1 MNLSQLYYFR
11 KLAEVKHYTHA
22 AEELFISQPTL
33 SNSISQLERELGI
46 PLFEREGR
54 KIKLTK
60 YGEEFYQYA
69 TEAVNALEKGIAL
82 AHEHAGSPT
91 GSIDIGAIYTI
102 QSDYLPSLIK
112 GYRDQY
118 GKDAQVNVFQGL
130 TQPLLE
136 DLESNRYELAFTA
149 YVDSKPDLTFVP
161 VLTQRLVAVVHRSD
175 KLAWS
180 KNLTLDSL
188 RGRDIITYPPTT
200 PIGAEVSALMTTH
213 GLSATRTYANDEI
226 TLGSM
231 VESTPGTI
239 GLALDTIGLV
249 PFRELITKRL
259 PTTTSTRYASPL
271 KPPHIKHAPL
281 RTSSNSPDLSN
292 GTTNGNRWLKN
303 QRPPYN
309 TRRHERNPIGPS
321 STRAATRTVHK
332 KPSRQ
337 SQAMPRQLTA
347 RILSVENPYSWLFRA
362 MGNHASNSFKKRAAP
377 FRARPFSEAIDWS
390 ECYSVQSACRPFILP
405 KQKMPSSRTTTMST
419 IATVNRML

>member
-1 MNLSQLYYFR
+1 MERYEPFAAVLLPQTRRSEALYPRRGRAVHIAANAF
-11 KLAEVKHYTHA
+11 KLHIA
-22 AEELFISQPTL
+22 ARTRIGHS
-33 SNSISQLERELGI
+33 
-46 PLFEREGR
+46 LFEREGR

-118 GKDAQVNVFQGL
+118 GDAQVNVFQGL

-149 YVDSKPDLTFVP
+149 YVGNKPDLTFVP

-200 PIGAEVSALMTTH
+200 PIGAEVSALMATH
-213 GLSATRTYANDEI
+213 GLSATRAYANDEI

-231 VESTPGTI
+231 VE
-239 GLALDTIGLV
+239 AR
-249 PFRELITKRL
+249 REPSASPSIPLGSLRSASSSPNGCRKS
-259 PTTTSTRYASPL
+259 TTTSTRYASPS

-347 RILSVENPYSWLFRA
+347 RILSVENPYSWLFFEQWEITHRI
-362 MGNHASNSFKKRAAP
+362 HSKKGRTL
-377 FRARPFSEAIDWS
+377 FE
-390 ECYSVQSACRPFILP
+390 LHP
-405 KQKMPSSRTTTMST
+405 KS
-419 IATVNRML
+419 TVNPYSWTDNVLLLL

>member
-149 YVDSKPDLTFVP
+149 YVDASPISLLCQCLP
-161 VLTQRLVAVVHRSD
+161 SGSWRSCT
-175 KLAWS
+175 AP
-180 KNLTLDSL
+180 TSL
-188 RGRDIITYPPTT
+188 RGRKISRSIRC
-200 PIGAEVSALMTTH
+200 AE
-213 GLSATRTYANDEI
+213 E
-226 TLGSM
+226 
-231 VESTPGTI
+231 
-239 GLALDTIGLV
+239 
-249 PFRELITKRL
+249 
-259 PTTTSTRYASPL
+259 
-271 KPPHIKHAPL
+271 
-281 RTSSNSPDLSN
+281 TSSPI
-292 GTTNGNRWLKN
+292 RP
-303 QRPPYN
+303 QR
-309 TRRHERNPIGPS
+309 RL
-321 STRAATRTVHK
+321 A
-332 KPSRQ
+332 
-337 SQAMPRQLTA
+337 PRFP
-347 RILSVENPYSWLFRA
+347 RS
-362 MGNHASNSFKKRAAP
+362 
-377 FRARPFSEAIDWS
+377 
-390 ECYSVQSACRPFILP
+390 
-405 KQKMPSSRTTTMST
+405 
-419 IATVNRML
+419 

>member
-149 YVDSKPDLTFVP
+149 YVGNKPDLTFVP
-161 VLTQRLVAVVHRSD
+161 V
-175 KLAWS
+175 
-180 KNLTLDSL
+180 
-188 RGRDIITYPPTT
+188 
-200 PIGAEVSALMTTH
+200 
-213 GLSATRTYANDEI
+213 RT
-226 TLGSM
+226 G
-231 VESTPGTI
+231 
-239 GLALDTIGLV
+239 
-249 PFRELITKRL
+249 
-259 PTTTSTRYASPL
+259 
-271 KPPHIKHAPL
+271 
-281 RTSSNSPDLSN
+281 
-292 GTTNGNRWLKN
+292 
-303 QRPPYN
+303 
-309 TRRHERNPIGPS
+309 
-321 STRAATRTVHK
+321 
-332 KPSRQ
+332 
-337 SQAMPRQLTA
+337 
-347 RILSVENPYSWLFRA
+347 
-362 MGNHASNSFKKRAAP
+362 
-377 FRARPFSEAIDWS
+377 
-390 ECYSVQSACRPFILP
+390 
-405 KQKMPSSRTTTMST
+405 
-419 IATVNRML
+419 

>member
-102 QSDYLPSLIK
+102 QSDYPPSLIK

-239 GLALDTIGLV
+239 GLALDTIGLS

-259 PTTTSTRYASPL
+259 PEVDDDFHTVCLAFKTAAY
-271 KPPHIKHAPL
+271 K
-281 RTSSNSPDLSN
+281 
-292 GTTNGNRWLKN
+292 
-303 QRPPYN
+303 
-309 TRRHERNPIGPS
+309 
-321 STRAATRTVHK
+321 TRA
-332 KPSRQ
+332 
-337 SQAMPRQLTA
+337 
-347 RILSVENPYSWLFRA
+347 VENFIEFTR
-362 MGNHASNSFKKRAAP
+362 SFEWDNKR
-377 FRARPFSEAIDWS
+377 
-390 ECYSVQSACRPFILP
+390 
-405 KQKMPSSRTTTMST
+405 
-419 IATVNRML
+419 

>member
-149 YVDSKPDLTFVP
+149 YVDNKPDLTFVP
-161 VLTQRLVAVVHRSD
+161 VLTQRLG
-175 KLAWS
+175 
-180 KNLTLDSL
+180 
-188 RGRDIITYPPTT
+188 GR
-200 PIGAEVSALMTTH
+200 
-213 GLSATRTYANDEI
+213 
-226 TLGSM
+226 
-231 VESTPGTI
+231 
-239 GLALDTIGLV
+239 
-249 PFRELITKRL
+249 
-259 PTTTSTRYASPL
+259 
-271 KPPHIKHAPL
+271 APL
-281 RTSSNSPDLSN
+281 RQACVVEKSHARFATRKRHHHLPAHNADWRR
-292 GTTNGNRWLKN
+292 GFRAHGNAWA
-303 QRPPYN
+303 
-309 TRRHERNPIGPS
+309 ERNAHIC
-321 STRAATRTVHK
+321 
-332 KPSRQ
+332 
-337 SQAMPRQLTA
+337 
-347 RILSVENPYSWLFRA
+347 E
-362 MGNHASNSFKKRAAP
+362 
-377 FRARPFSEAIDWS
+377 
-390 ECYSVQSACRPFILP
+390 
-405 KQKMPSSRTTTMST
+405 
-419 IATVNRML
+419 

>member
-180 KNLTLDSL
+180 KNHL
-188 RGRDIITYPPTT
+188 RK
-200 PIGAEVSALMTTH
+200 H
-213 GLSATRTYANDEI
+213 GGKHAGHHRPRARYHWARSFPRAHHQTAA
-226 TLGSM
+226 GS
-231 VESTPGTI
+231 
-239 GLALDTIGLV
+239 
-249 PFRELITKRL
+249 RRRL
-259 PTTTSTRYASPL
+259 P
-271 KPPHIKHAPL
+271 H
-281 RTSSNSPDLSN
+281 
-292 GTTNGNRWLKN
+292 G
-303 QRPPYN
+303 
-309 TRRHERNPIGPS
+309 
-321 STRAATRTVHK
+321 
-332 KPSRQ
+332 
-337 SQAMPRQLTA
+337 MPRL
-347 RILSVENPYSWLFRA
+347 
-362 MGNHASNSFKKRAAP
+362 
-377 FRARPFSEAIDWS
+377 
-390 ECYSVQSACRPFILP
+390 
-405 KQKMPSSRTTTMST
+405 
-419 IATVNRML
+419 

>member
-1 MNLSQLYYFR
+1 M
-11 KLAEVKHYTHA
+11 
-22 AEELFISQPTL
+22 
-33 SNSISQLERELGI
+33 GI

-213 GLSATRTYANDEI
+213 GLSATHTYANDEI

-239 GLALDTIGLV
+239 GLALDTIGLA

-259 PTTTSTRYASPL
+259 PEVDDDFHTVCLAFKTAAY
-271 KPPHIKHAPL
+271 K
-281 RTSSNSPDLSN
+281 
-292 GTTNGNRWLKN
+292 
-303 QRPPYN
+303 
-309 TRRHERNPIGPS
+309 
-321 STRAATRTVHK
+321 TRA
-332 KPSRQ
+332 
-337 SQAMPRQLTA
+337 
-347 RILSVENPYSWLFRA
+347 VENFIEFTR
-362 MGNHASNSFKKRAAP
+362 SFEWDSKR
-377 FRARPFSEAIDWS
+377 
-390 ECYSVQSACRPFILP
+390 
-405 KQKMPSSRTTTMST
+405 
-419 IATVNRML
+419 